1 MFKQVIVVRIDLKLG
16 KGKLAAQVAHASVE
30 SFLRTPE
37 KDQKKWLSENQK
49 KVVLKVRDE
58 RALLEIY
65 EKAKKAGL
73 PSTLIMD
80 AGLTQILPGTKTAVG
95 IGPAEEEKID
105 RITGDLSLL

>member
-1 MFKQVIVVRIDLKLG
+1 MFKQVIVVRTDLKLG

-37 KDQKKWLSENQK
+37 KDQKNWLSENQK